1 VDGAREEEVSVL
13 WCEVRCELGDAGE
26 MEPPVREHLQEHGVL
41 TSRPGRGEAEVS
53 LGLGEVKD
61 VQAIDEH
68 RGDGLAGVE
77 TSSLDLGDVSDEV
90 GLGAARLTEKVGE
103 SAEEIV
109 VGEGFERPFE

>member
-1 VDGAREEEVSVL
+1 
-13 WCEVRCELGDAGE
+13 

-41 TSRPGRGEAEVS
+41 TSGPGRGDAEVG

-61 VQAIDEH
+61 VHAIDEH
-68 RGDGLAGVE
+68 RWGGLAGIE
-77 TSSLDLGDVSDEV
+77 AASLDLGDVGDEI
-90 GLGAARLTEKVGE
+90 GLGAARLAQKVGE